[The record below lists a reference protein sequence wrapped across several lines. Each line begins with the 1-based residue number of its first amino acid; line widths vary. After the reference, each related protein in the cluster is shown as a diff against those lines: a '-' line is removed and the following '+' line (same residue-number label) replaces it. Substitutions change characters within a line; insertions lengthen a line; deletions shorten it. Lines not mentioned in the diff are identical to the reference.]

1 MSKKILFKNFDW
13 VLFAVVGLLI
23 SFGLLTIY
31 STAFAETDA
40 KGNKAISQAVFA
52 ALGFI
57 LVFVFAKI
65 DYRVFRKFTGLFYV
79 IMIALLLVV
88 EFAGSNVLG
97 ATRWINLG
105 FFQLQPSEVAKI
117 ISIIILAKYFSDHNE
132 EMWRVKHIII
142 SGIYIIIPV
151 LMVAKQPDLG
161 TAIVIFSIWL
171 GMLFVSNVKRST
183 LIKMAGI
190 GLAILPLMWFTLH
203 DYQKN
208 RILTLFSPDA
218 DVLGKGWNVEQANIA
233 IGSGQFFGRGFG
245 YGSQSHLNFL
255 PMQHTDFAFAVLA
268 EEMGFLGS
276 VILIGL
282 YFLLLYRVLAI
293 AKSSRDSFG
302 MFIATGTAV
311 MFFVHIFVNIGMNI
325 RLMPATGIPLP
336 FISAGGTAI
345 LINLAA
351 IGILESIYSRHKKI
365 DF

>member
-132 EMWRVKHIII
+132 EMWRVKHHFGDIHYN
-142 SGIYIIIPV
+142 SRFNG
-151 LMVAKQPDLG
+151 G
-161 TAIVIFSIWL
+161 ETARPWNRYCY
-171 GMLFVSNVKRST
+171 LFYLAGYAFCFECQEVYSN
-183 LIKMAGI
+183 
-190 GLAILPLMWFTLH
+190 
-203 DYQKN
+203 
-208 RILTLFSPDA
+208 
-218 DVLGKGWNVEQANIA
+218 
-233 IGSGQFFGRGFG
+233 
-245 YGSQSHLNFL
+245 
-255 PMQHTDFAFAVLA
+255 
-268 EEMGFLGS
+268 
-276 VILIGL
+276 
-282 YFLLLYRVLAI
+282 
-293 AKSSRDSFG
+293 
-302 MFIATGTAV
+302 
-311 MFFVHIFVNIGMNI
+311 
-325 RLMPATGIPLP
+325 
-336 FISAGGTAI
+336 
-345 LINLAA
+345 
-351 IGILESIYSRHKKI
+351 
-365 DF
+365 